1 MIQTPAKPLPL
12 LLMSLVLAA
21 SCVAGGMAL
30 AKHKPLWA
38 DDEAYSQVASI
49 EGLSYWQIIAGKIRE
64 GNGFPL
70 FYLTQKVFCDLTG
83 YHHPHEWA
91 FRQNYDH
98 PYSNVHLRVLP
109 LVEMSSAIAL
119 IFYFFSR
126 FYGPWT
132 GLYSLAVA
140 MSSFMVWAYGFE
152 ARPYALWFLLT
163 TIQALCFLWFLKEG
177 RSPGA
182 VWKVLAII
190 HGLLALTVAFGIIQ
204 VTAVCMLLWFL
215 KWKDGRT
222 YIWLWLLPAG
232 ITVFYYLHAAKLQF
246 WFKEGFMGIIGASL
260 PQDRLFIL
268 GLFGLYWI
276 FSWGIS
282 RSLWPAPGWFKGIDP
297 ATLRLTGYYGILV
310 MMVLAAC
317 VGVLTLLKFTAPVVK
332 EGGFQIS
339 NRYFI
344 TLASL
349 GIIGVTLFSHYL
361 VSFQK
366 NFWRFSILALL
377 FMLLVWRVF
386 RTMAL
391 VRSLHMF

>member
-1 MIQTPAKPLPL
+1 MKKTTVI
-12 LLMSLVLAA
+12 
-21 SCVAGGMAL
+21 CVALAMAAAFTIVGVTL
-30 AKHKPLWA
+30 AKHKPLWG
-38 DDEAYSQVASI
+38 DEIYSQSSSI
-49 EGLSYWQIIAGKIRE
+49 EGNTYGQIIAGKIGE

-70 FYLTQKVFCDLTG
+70 FYLIQKFFCDLTG
-83 YHHPHEWA
+83 YHSPGAWKAGHEWDDP
-91 FRQNYDH
+91 R
-98 PYSNVHLRVLP
+98 SCMLLRVLP
-109 LVEMSSAIAL
+109 LVCMSSAVVL

-126 FYGPWT
+126 FYGIWT

-140 MSSFMVWAYGFE
+140 MSSFMVWAYAFE

-163 TIQALCFLWFLKEG
+163 TMQVLCFLWFLKEG
-177 RSPGA
+177 KSARA
-182 VWKVLAII
+182 VGRILVFI
-190 HGLLALTVAFGIIQ
+190 HCLLALTVSLSVIQ
-204 VTAVCMLLWFL
+204 ITAMCALLLFL
-215 KWKDGRT
+215 KWNNWQR
-222 YIWLWLLPAG
+222 YIGLWLLPVA
-232 ITVFYYLHAAKLQF
+232 IVMFYSMHAPKLTF
-246 WFKEGFMGIIGASL
+246 WFKEGFMGLIGAGI
-260 PQDRLFIL
+260 PQDRFFIL

-282 RSLWPAPGWFKGIDP
+282 RSLWPASSWFKGIDP
-297 ATLRLTGYYGILV
+297 ATLRLTGYYGVLT
-310 MMVLAAC
+310 MLVLAGYLGTL
-317 VGVLTLLKFTAPVVK
+317 VLLKLTASATNNGCQVP
-332 EGGFQIS
+332 

-344 TLASL
+344 SLAPL